1 MKNDVFEVALTKCF
15 ICGEDNN
22 IVINTRLTKHDADK
36 IKEMHGK
43 AINKEPCNQCKKYMK
58 EGIIVISVDEEK
70 SNGDLDN
77 PYRTGGW
84 WVVKEDYIKR
94 IVKKEFCDEVLKTRI
109 MFMEDQICRDFGM
122 FKATNNKGNTKN
134 E

>member
-1 MKNDVFEVALTKCF
+1 MKNDVFGVALTKCF
-15 ICGEDNN
+15 ICGEDGD
-22 IVINTRLTKHDADK
+22 IVINTRLTKRYADEV
-36 IKEMHGK
+36 KEMHGK
-43 AINKEPCNQCKKYMK
+43 TINKEPCNQCKKYMK
-58 EGIIVISVDEEK
+58 EGIIIISIDKEK

-84 WVVKEDYIKR
+84 WVVKEDYIKK
-94 IVKKEFCDEVLKTRI
+94 ITKKEFCDKVLKTRI

-122 FKATNNKGNTKN
+122 FKTINNKGNTKN